1 MIKIN
6 NVTKTFGAFTAVDGL
21 SLKIKDGEIFGFLGP
36 NGAGKSTTLKM
47 ITGIL
52 PPTSGDIEV
61 SGYSITKDPIN
72 AKKNIGFVP
81 DSPNVFLRLKGR
93 EYLSL
98 MATLYDIP
106 VKEAEEKIKS
116 LTQTFDLAKDLGDS
130 IGNYSHGMRQKLLVV
145 GVLLTNP
152 KNWILDEPM
161 TGLDPASSFS
171 LKEMMRQHADN
182 GNAVLFSTHVLEVA
196 QRICDRVGIIHKGKL
211 LFVGTLDELQKQYGE
226 NRDLEEIFLELTKE

>member
-1 MIKIN
+1 
-6 NVTKTFGAFTAVDGL
+6 
-21 SLKIKDGEIFGFLGP
+21 
-36 NGAGKSTTLKM
+36 M

-52 PPTSGDIEV
+52 PPTNRDIEV
-61 SGYSITKDPIN
+61 SGYSITKDHIN

-81 DSPNVFLRLKGR
+81 DSSNVFLRLKGR

-98 MATLYDIP
+98 MTTLYDIS

-116 LTQTFDLAKDLGDS
+116 LTQTFDLAKDLEDS

-182 GNAVLFSTHVLEVA
+182 GNTVLFSTHVLEVA
-196 QRICDRVGIIHKGKL
+196 QRICDRVGIIHKGLVL
-211 LFVGTLDELQKQYGE
+211 LPLYQIYKSL
-226 NRDLEEIFLELTKE
+226 

>member
-6 NVTKTFGAFTAVDGL
+6 DVTKTFGAFTAVDRL
-21 SLKIKDGEIFGFLGP
+21 SLEIKDEEIFGFLGP

-61 SGYSITKDPIN
+61 SGYSITKEPIN

-116 LTQTFDLAKDLGDS
+116 LTQTFDLAKDLEDS

-182 GNAVLFSTHVLEVA
+182 GNTVLFSTHVLEVA
-196 QRICDRVGIIHKGKL
+196 QRICDRVGIIHKGLVL
-211 LFVGTLDELQKQYGE
+211 LPFWYHLSYLDSSS
-226 NRDLEEIFLELTKE
+226 LET

>member
-6 NVTKTFGAFTAVDGL
+6 NVTKIFGAFTAVDRL
-21 SLKIKDGEIFGFLGP
+21 SLEIKDGEIFGFLGP